1 MAYTYTKTAQFS
13 NGNLIQQL
21 WKVEADG
28 ASGELKTGLSAI
40 FHANVGVISST
51 TALEGKISVT
61 GGSVT
66 FTGGNS
72 NGTDFFVSVYGR

>member
-1 MAYTYTKTAQFS
+1 MAYTYTKNAQFS

-21 WKVEADG
+21 WKVTAD
-28 ASGELKTGLSAI
+28 AAAGELKTGLNTIA
-40 FHANVGVISST
+40 GVSVTLASST

-66 FTGGNS
+66 FSGGNS
-72 NGTDFFVSVYGR
+72 SGTEFYVSVYGR

>member
-1 MAYTYTKTAQFS
+1 MAYTYTKNAQFS

-21 WKVEADG
+21 WKVTADG
-28 ASGELKTGLSAI
+28 ASGELKTGLNTIA
-40 FHANVGVISST
+40 GVSVTLASST

-66 FTGGNS
+66 FSGGNS
-72 NGTDFFVSVYGR
+72 AGTEFYVSVYGR